1 MSNFIVKSD
10 AKGRVCLGK
19 FLKGEGVNNYK
30 VEIKKDGEILLKPY
44 VEISLKELKSLQG
57 KTVISDQVLGD
68 LLKGLKGPL
77 ADMLRQNQ
85 NSEIE

>member
-1 MSNFIVKSD
+1 MKPD

-19 FLKGEGVNNYK
+19 FLECGANSYK

-44 VEISLKELKSLQG
+44 VEISLKELQSLKE
-57 KTVISDQVLGD
+57 KTMVNDQVLND

-77 ADMLRQNQ
+77 ADMLKEQK
-85 NSEIE
+85 